1 MAGSA
6 TLVLSIVADT
16 RDAVRG
22 LNDTEG
28 AAGKFKNTIGKL
40 AIPAAAAVGGLL
52 ALGKAAADSASDQQQ
67 AMGALDSVYG
77 PAAAGVKAFAKTAAT
92 AVGLSATAYANASA
106 AMGASL
112 KSLGFDQGKAA
123 EASAKMISLGAD
135 LAATF
140 GGTAADAVDALGATL
155 RGEYDS
161 SEKYGLGLSAATVQ
175 AELAARG
182 QDKLTGTALA
192 AAKAQATLD
201 IATKNAAGSTGQFA
215 REANTAAGAQ
225 EIANAKYEDA
235 KAALGEKLLPVIA
248 AVTSKLAELADWIS
262 KNTQVV
268 GIIVGVLGGLAAV
281 VLVVN
286 AALAA
291 WNAIMVIVNLTIWSS
306 PVFWIIAAIVALV
319 AVVVLIATKTTW
331 FQQIWDVAF
340 KAIQA
345 AIQAVW
351 NWIKTYWPLLLLIL
365 TGPIGA
371 AALVVMKNFDKI
383 TAARRRSGPTSP
395 ARWPRSGTSSRPP
408 RRPRSARSSARSTP
422 S

>member
-22 LNDTEG
+22 LNDTEN
-28 AAGKFKNTIGKL
+28 AAGKFKNTVGKL
-40 AIPAAAAVGGLL
+40 AVPAAAAVGGLL

-67 AMGALDSVYG
+67 AFGALDSVYG
-77 PAAAGVKAFAKTAAT
+77 PAAASVKAFANTAAT
-92 AVGLSATAYANASA
+92 AVGLSKTAYANASA

-123 EASAKMISLGAD
+123 EASSKMISLGAD

-201 IATKNAAGSTGQFA
+201 IATKNAAGSMGQFA
-215 REANTAAGAQ
+215 REAGTAAGSQ
-225 EIANAKYEDA
+225 EIANAKFEDA
-235 KAALGEKLLPVIA
+235 KAALGEKLLPVMA
-248 AVTSKLAELADWIS
+248 ALTGKLAEVADWIS
-262 KNTQVV
+262 KNTVV
-268 GIIVGVLGGLAAV
+268 FGILAGIVGTLAIGILALSAAIKIHTVVTKVFTRANWELTASMLANPWTWIIVAV
-281 VLVVN
+281 
-286 AALAA
+286 
-291 WNAIMVIVNLTIWSS
+291 
-306 PVFWIIAAIVALV
+306 VALV
-319 AVVVLIATKTTW
+319 AAIVLIAT
-331 FQQIWDVAF
+331 
-340 KAIQA
+340 
-345 AIQAVW
+345 
-351 NWIKTYWPLLLLIL
+351 
-365 TGPIGA
+365 
-371 AALVVMKNFDKI
+371 
-383 TAARRRSGPTSP
+383 
-395 ARWPRSGTSSRPP
+395 
-408 RRPRSARSSARSTP
+408 
-422 S
+422 